1 MRTLGKITAALGVV
15 GAIAV
20 AGVAPASADWYGYH
34 RHHGYYDYGRGYYDY
49 GRACP
54 RGFSLQGG
62 NCAPYQGPRGPY
74 APRGSRFWWQ

>member
-1 MRTLGKITAALGVV
+1 MRMLGKITAALGVV

-20 AGVAPASADWYGYH
+20 AGVTPASAEWYGYH
-34 RHHGYYDYGRGYYDY
+34 RHHHHGYHDY

-74 APRGSRFWWQ
+74 APRGSRYWWQ

>member
-1 MRTLGKITAALGVV
+1 MRTLGTTAAILSVV
-15 GAIAV
+15 GAMGV
-20 AGVAPASADWYGYH
+20 GSVAPASADSYH
-34 RHHGYYDYGRGYYDY
+34 RHHGYYGYHGYYNS

-74 APRGSRFWWQ
+74 APPGSRYWWQ

>member
-74 APRGSRFWWQ
+74 ARGSRYWWQ

>member
-1 MRTLGKITAALGVV
+1 MRILGKITAALGVV
-15 GAIAV
+15 SAIAV
-20 AGVAPASADWYGYH
+20 AGVAPASADWYH
-34 RHHGYYDYGRGYYDY
+34 RHHHGYYGHHTYFNS

-74 APRGSRFWWQ
+74 APRGSGFWWQ

>member
-1 MRTLGKITAALGVV
+1 MRTLGKITMALGVV

-62 NCAPYQGPRGPY
+62 NCAPYQGPRSPY
-74 APRGSRFWWQ
+74 APRGSRYWWQ